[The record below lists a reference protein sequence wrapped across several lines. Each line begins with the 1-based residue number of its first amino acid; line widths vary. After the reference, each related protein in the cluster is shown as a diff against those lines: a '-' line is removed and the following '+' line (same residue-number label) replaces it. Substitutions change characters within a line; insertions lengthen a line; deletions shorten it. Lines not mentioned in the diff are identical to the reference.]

1 MRQAVQ
7 FGTFALL
14 AIVAG
19 MSFVLQASV
28 NARLRTGLGSP
39 NWAALVSYAGG
50 TVAMAFVVLATRDPW
65 LSAAAVQKTSWFS
78 WTGGLWG
85 AVYVVII
92 IVLLPRLGT
101 AAVIA
106 LFVLGQMIASLAF
119 DNFGLFGVPKH
130 PADLPRI
137 VGALL
142 LVAGVVLIRR

>member
-14 AIVAG
+14 AVVAG
-19 MSFVLQASV
+19 ISFVLQASV
-28 NARLRTGLGSP
+28 NARLRTGLDSP
-39 NWAALVSYAGG
+39 NWAALASYAGG
-50 TVAMAFVVLATRDPW
+50 TIAMALVVLATRDPM
-65 LSAAAVQKTSWFS
+65 LSTDAIQKTPWWS

-106 LFVLGQMIASLAF
+106 LFVLGQMVASLAF

-130 PADLPRI
+130 PADAARI
-137 VGALL
+137 IGALL

>member
-7 FGTFALL
+7 LGTFALL
-14 AIVAG
+14 AVVAG
-19 MSFVLQASV
+19 VSFVLQASV
-28 NARLRTGLGSP
+28 NARLRTGLASP
-39 NWAALVSYAGG
+39 NWAALISYAGG
-50 TVAMAFVVLATRDPW
+50 TAAMLLVVLAARDPW
-65 LSAAAVQKTSWFS
+65 PSNGAAAKTSWLS

-119 DNFGLFGVPKH
+119 DHFGWFGVPRH
-130 PADLPRI
+130 SVDAPRV

>member
-1 MRQAVQ
+1 MRQAMQ
-7 FGTFALL
+7 FGALALL
-14 AIVAG
+14 AVAAG
-19 MSFVLQASV
+19 VSFVLQASV

-39 NWAALVSYAGG
+39 NWAALISYAGG
-50 TVAMAFVVLATRDPW
+50 TVAMVLVILAARDPW
-65 LSAAAVQKTSWFS
+65 ISSAAIGKTSWWS

-101 AAVIA
+101 ATVIA

-119 DNFGLFGVPKH
+119 DNFGVFGVPKH
-130 PADLPRI
+130 PADVTRI

-142 LVAGVVLIRR
+142 LVAGVILIRR

>member
-14 AIVAG
+14 AVVAG
-19 MSFVLQASV
+19 ISFVLQASV
-28 NARLRTGLGSP
+28 NARLRTGLDSP
-39 NWAALVSYAGG
+39 NWAALASYAGG
-50 TVAMAFVVLATRDPW
+50 TFAMALVVLATRDPM
-65 LSAAAVQKTSWFS
+65 LSTDAIQKAPWWS

-106 LFVLGQMIASLAF
+106 LFVLGQMVASLAF

-130 PADLPRI
+130 PADVSRI
-137 VGALL
+137 AGALL